1 MTQQEFIAAFT
12 KPPEDWDHELIF
24 CQARE
29 RLRRLKDEQQFH
41 ILFPIAVKAQDL
53 RFPVCDSAIL
63 LRELSPDCPVSCE
76 EAVRAMLP
84 SWDISIEEVPFYLAA
99 RFGTDRVRR
108 AVRAIESGTLSDVQ
122 KRMLDTV
129 LYWLGK
135 YDEAYGT

>member
-29 RLRRLKDEQQFH
+29 RLRRLKDE
-41 ILFPIAVKAQDL
+41 DL